1 MRDFQLDRVKDI
13 SGISGTGLVAEGIE
27 FTDGQVVLRWY
38 NTGSL
43 TIFKNMQQLRQVHC
57 AGGHTRIIHNG
68 MGTALTNIQQENMGH
83 AAITRIKSGETQ
95 CQQCHLSKTY
105 WEHFNIPCR
114 FWQGKDARFP
124 R

>member
-13 SGISGTGLVAEGIE
+13 AGISGTGLVAEGIE

-38 NTGSL
+38 NTGAI

-57 AGGHTRIIHNG
+57 AGKHTRIIHNG

-83 AAITRIKSGETQ
+83 AAITRIRSGLTV
-95 CQQCHLSKTY
+95 CQQCHLSKDY

-114 FWQGKDARFP
+114 FWQGRDARFP

>member
-27 FTDGQVVLRWY
+27 FTDGDRERSRVIPAKNDL
-38 NTGSL
+38 S
-43 TIFKNMQQLRQVHC
+43 KNMQQLRQVHC

-68 MGTALTNIQQENMGH
+68 MGTTLTNIQQENMGH